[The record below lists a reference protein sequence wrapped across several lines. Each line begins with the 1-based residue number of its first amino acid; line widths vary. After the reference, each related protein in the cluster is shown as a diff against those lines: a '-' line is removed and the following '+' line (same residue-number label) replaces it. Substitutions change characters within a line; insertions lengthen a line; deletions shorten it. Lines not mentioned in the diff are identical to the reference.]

1 MFKMHASKVIF
12 KKNLI
17 LVSNNILNFI
27 SICTQDQCFDERE
40 LRFLTERKW
49 NTVRKSSQGYDASHK
64 FYRRTVWYRSTSQM
78 FKRQNNSR
86 YNWNEK
92 NAFNIWEVWLYNI
105 HMFWISLRFQP
116 YIRFTDV
123 GSFQIQ
129 DFSVKFMC
137 T

>member
-1 MFKMHASKVIF
+1 
-12 KKNLI
+12 
-17 LVSNNILNFI
+17 
-27 SICTQDQCFDERE
+27 
-40 LRFLTERKW
+40 
-49 NTVRKSSQGYDASHK
+49 
-64 FYRRTVWYRSTSQM
+64 M

-129 DFSVKFMC
+129 DFSVEFMC